1 MKRMIARRMKRK
13 ANPGMKV
20 DFQHYL
26 DELAA
31 SQPREE
37 VVAFFDLDRTII
49 AGYSITALTLEQ
61 ILSGAM
67 SLRHLL
73 SQVGSFVEYGLGRAG
88 YHDLLRATVAELVGL
103 PEQELIDLGERAY
116 RRRLQ
121 GLIYQE
127 ARQLVDMHK
136 DRGHEVVM
144 VTSATRYQSEPIARD
159 LGIDELCCTELEI
172 RNGKITGNVNP
183 CHGPGKRSAAL
194 QLGSRRK
201 ADLNDAFFY
210 TDSTDDLPL
219 LEAVGR
225 PVTANARSALSEVAT
240 ARGWP
245 QLAFENQG
253 EGGSPV
259 AA

>member
-1 MKRMIARRMKRK
+1 MKRMLARRTKRK
-13 ANPGMKV
+13 ADRGLKV
-20 DFQHYL
+20 DFQQYL
-26 DELAA
+26 EELAD
-31 SQPREE
+31 REQRDD

-61 ILSGAM
+61 IRSGAM
-67 SLRHLL
+67 SLRHFV
-73 SQVGSFVEYGLGRAG
+73 SQVNSFVDYGLGRAG

-127 ARQLVDMHK
+127 ARNLVDTHK
-136 DRGHEVVM
+136 ARGHDVVM
-144 VTSATRYQSEPIARD
+144 VTSATRYQAEPIARD
-159 LGIDELCCTELEI
+159 LGIEELCCTELEI
-172 RNGKITGNVNP
+172 RNGLITGNVSP
-183 CHGPGKRSAAL
+183 CHGPGKKSAAL
-194 QLGSRRK
+194 RLGTQLK
-201 ADLNDAFFY
+201 ADLNDAYFY

-225 PVTANARSALSEVAT
+225 PVTANARSALSQVAA

-253 EGGSPV
+253 DGSSPV